1 MCSRSQVRR
10 DSSVI
15 VAAQREE
22 RRASQKWSPT
32 PSSESGAPPMKARSC
47 DEIQAT
53 RHSWS
58 TSAAAQ
64 PVSSSSSV
72 TRASVVEP
80 GCSSGGVVMALASS
94 TFELMGESNRQP
106 VRKLPDS
113 EVAPGAAAP
122 REDGRAVRGRATRA
136 AVLRAAREL
145 FAERGYADVGTN
157 EVVERAGATR
167 GALYHHFEDKRA
179 LFRAVYEELEQEVA
193 EQIVAAV
200 AREPRT
206 ELHLEVGVNTFL
218 DVCLEP
224 AHRRISLI
232 EAPSVLGHQEWRG
245 IGAEYS
251 LGLLRAAL
259 DAAMQAG
266 VLEPQPVDTLAHL
279 MLGALA
285 EAALMLAR
293 ADDLEVARAEVGR
306 TVARL
311 HEGLAP
317 RSSTLD

>member
-1 MCSRSQVRR
+1 
-10 DSSVI
+10 
-15 VAAQREE
+15 
-22 RRASQKWSPT
+22 
-32 PSSESGAPPMKARSC
+32 
-47 DEIQAT
+47 
-53 RHSWS
+53 
-58 TSAAAQ
+58 
-64 PVSSSSSV
+64 
-72 TRASVVEP
+72 
-80 GCSSGGVVMALASS
+80 MALASS

-106 VRKLPDS
+106 VRKLPDT
-113 EVAPGAAAP
+113 EVAASGAAAP

-157 EVVERAGATR
+157 EVVERAGVTR

-200 AREPRT
+200 AREPRA
-206 ELHLEVGVNTFL
+206 ERHLVVGVNAFL

-259 DAAMQAG
+259 EAAMQTGAI
-266 VLEPQPVDTLAHL
+266 EPQPVDTLAHL

-311 HEGLAP
+311 LEGLAP
-317 RSSTLD
+317 RSSALD